1 MPVLDLD
8 DLPSALPRKGALT
21 GVDAGEKTL
30 GVAFCDA
37 LWTVATPHSVI
48 RRTKFTDDANALF
61 ALMDERGSKALV
73 IGLPLNMD
81 GTEGP
86 RCQSC
91 RALGRN
97 LLRLRPDLLVAF
109 QDERGLM
116 LMVSAPRRLAASSKE
131 LWVRVEF
138 SKNRLMRV
146 RPLSRSSFFDVCRF
160 SSTKPSAR
168 SSSPATSTGFR
179 SRTERK

>member
-37 LWTVATPHSVI
+37 HWTVATPHSVI
-48 RRTKFTDDANALF
+48 RKTKFTDDAAALF
-61 ALMDERGSKALV
+61 RLMDKRGSTALV

-97 LLRLRPDLLVAF
+97 LLRLRPDLIVAF
-109 QDERGLM
+109 QDERL
-116 LMVSAPRRLAASSKE
+116 STAAVQRTMIQE
-131 LWVRVEF
+131 AD
-138 SKNRLMRV
+138 
-146 RPLSRSSFFDVCRF
+146 LSRGKRAAVVDRAAAAWILD
-160 SSTKPSAR
+160 SALDR
-168 SSSPATSTGFR
+168 LRGT
-179 SRTERK
+179 

>member
-37 LWTVATPHSVI
+37 LWTVASPHSVI

-109 QDERGLM
+109 QDERLSTVAVQRTM
-116 LMVSAPRRLAASSKE
+116 IQEAD
-131 LWVRVEF
+131 
-138 SKNRLMRV
+138 
-146 RPLSRSSFFDVCRF
+146 LSRGKRAAVVDRAAAAWILD
-160 SSTKPSAR
+160 SALDR
-168 SSSPATSTGFR
+168 LRGA
-179 SRTERK
+179 

>member
-1 MPVLDLD
+1 
-8 DLPSALPRKGALT
+8 
-21 GVDAGEKTL
+21 
-30 GVAFCDA
+30 
-37 LWTVATPHSVI
+37 VATPHSVI

-109 QDERGLM
+109 QDERL
-116 LMVSAPRRLAASSKE
+116 STAAVQRTMIQE
-131 LWVRVEF
+131 AD
-138 SKNRLMRV
+138 
-146 RPLSRSSFFDVCRF
+146 LSRGKRAAVIDRAAAAWILD
-160 SSTKPSAR
+160 SALDR
-168 SSSPATSTGFR
+168 LRGA
-179 SRTERK
+179 

>member
-1 MPVLDLD
+1 MPVINLD

-30 GVAFCDA
+30 GGAFCDA

-61 ALMDERGSKALV
+61 ALMDERGSTALV

-109 QDERGLM
+109 QDERL
-116 LMVSAPRRLAASSKE
+116 STAAVQRTMIQE
-131 LWVRVEF
+131 AD
-138 SKNRLMRV
+138 
-146 RPLSRSSFFDVCRF
+146 LSRGKRAAVVDRAAAAWILD
-160 SSTKPSAR
+160 SALDR
-168 SSSPATSTGFR
+168 LRGA
-179 SRTERK
+179 

>member
-37 LWTVATPHSVI
+37 LWTMASPHSVI

-61 ALMDERGSKALV
+61 ALMDARGSNALV

-81 GTEGP
+81 GSEGS

-109 QDERGLM
+109 QDERL
-116 LMVSAPRRLAASSKE
+116 STAAVQRTMIQE
-131 LWVRVEF
+131 AD
-138 SKNRLMRV
+138 
-146 RPLSRSSFFDVCRF
+146 LSRGKRAAVVDRAAAAWILD
-160 SSTKPSAR
+160 SALDR
-168 SSSPATSTGFR
+168 LRGA
-179 SRTERK
+179 

>member
-1 MPVLDLD
+1 MPVINLD

-61 ALMDERGSKALV
+61 ALMDERGSTALV

-109 QDERGLM
+109 QDERL
-116 LMVSAPRRLAASSKE
+116 STAAVQRTLIQE
-131 LWVRVEF
+131 AD
-138 SKNRLMRV
+138 
-146 RPLSRSSFFDVCRF
+146 LSRGKRAAVVDRAAAAWILD
-160 SSTKPSAR
+160 SALDR
-168 SSSPATSTGFR
+168 LRGA
-179 SRTERK
+179 

>member
-48 RRTKFTDDANALF
+48 RKTKFTDDAAALF
-61 ALMDERGSKALV
+61 RLMDERGSTALV

-97 LLRLRPDLLVAF
+97 LLRLRPDLIITF
-109 QDERGLM
+109 QDERL
-116 LMVSAPRRLAASSKE
+116 STAAVQRTMIQE
-131 LWVRVEF
+131 AD
-138 SKNRLMRV
+138 
-146 RPLSRSSFFDVCRF
+146 LSRGKRAAVVDRAAAAWILD
-160 SSTKPSAR
+160 SALDR
-168 SSSPATSTGFR
+168 LRGN
-179 SRTERK
+179 

>member
-1 MPVLDLD
+1 MPVLNLD

-30 GVAFCDA
+30 GVAFCDG

-109 QDERGLM
+109 QDERL
-116 LMVSAPRRLAASSKE
+116 STAAVQRTMIQE
-131 LWVRVEF
+131 AD
-138 SKNRLMRV
+138 
-146 RPLSRSSFFDVCRF
+146 LSRGKRAAVVDRAAAAWILD
-160 SSTKPSAR
+160 SALDR
-168 SSSPATSTGFR
+168 LRGA
-179 SRTERK
+179 

>member
-8 DLPSALPRKGALT
+8 DLPSTLPRKGALT

-48 RRTKFTDDANALF
+48 RRTKFTDDAAALF
-61 ALMDERGSKALV
+61 RLMDERGSTALV

-97 LLRLRPDLLVAF
+97 LLRLRPDLIITF
-109 QDERGLM
+109 QDERL
-116 LMVSAPRRLAASSKE
+116 STAAVQRTMIQE
-131 LWVRVEF
+131 AD
-138 SKNRLMRV
+138 
-146 RPLSRSSFFDVCRF
+146 LSRGKRAAVVDRAAAAWILD
-160 SSTKPSAR
+160 SALDR
-168 SSSPATSTGFR
+168 LRGT
-179 SRTERK
+179 

>member
-30 GVAFCDA
+30 GVAFSDA

-109 QDERGLM
+109 QDERL
-116 LMVSAPRRLAASSKE
+116 STAAVQRTMIQE
-131 LWVRVEF
+131 AD
-138 SKNRLMRV
+138 
-146 RPLSRSSFFDVCRF
+146 LSRGKRAAVVDRAAAAWILD
-160 SSTKPSAR
+160 SALDR
-168 SSSPATSTGFR
+168 LRGA
-179 SRTERK
+179 

>member
-30 GVAFCDA
+30 GVAFSDA
-37 LWTVATPHSVI
+37 LWTVASPHSVI

-109 QDERGLM
+109 QDERL
-116 LMVSAPRRLAASSKE
+116 STAAVQRTMIQE
-131 LWVRVEF
+131 AD
-138 SKNRLMRV
+138 
-146 RPLSRSSFFDVCRF
+146 LSRGKRAAVVDRAAAAWILD
-160 SSTKPSAR
+160 SALDR
-168 SSSPATSTGFR
+168 LRGT
-179 SRTERK
+179 

>member
-1 MPVLDLD
+1 MPVLNLD

-86 RCQSC
+86 RCKSC

-109 QDERGLM
+109 QDERL
-116 LMVSAPRRLAASSKE
+116 STAAVQRTMIQE
-131 LWVRVEF
+131 AD
-138 SKNRLMRV
+138 
-146 RPLSRSSFFDVCRF
+146 LSRGKRAAVVDRAAAAWILD
-160 SSTKPSAR
+160 SALDR
-168 SSSPATSTGFR
+168 LRGA
-179 SRTERK
+179 

>member
-1 MPVLDLD
+1 MPVLNLD

-37 LWTVATPHSVI
+37 LWTVASPHSVI

-109 QDERGLM
+109 QDERL
-116 LMVSAPRRLAASSKE
+116 STAAVQRTMIQE
-131 LWVRVEF
+131 AD
-138 SKNRLMRV
+138 
-146 RPLSRSSFFDVCRF
+146 LSRGKRAAVVDRAAAAWILD
-160 SSTKPSAR
+160 SALDR
-168 SSSPATSTGFR
+168 LRGA
-179 SRTERK
+179 

>member
-1 MPVLDLD
+1 MPVINLD

-48 RRTKFTDDANALF
+48 RRTKFTDDAAALF
-61 ALMDERGSKALV
+61 RLMDERGSTALV

-97 LLRLRPDLLVAF
+97 LLRLRPDLIVAF
-109 QDERGLM
+109 QDERL
-116 LMVSAPRRLAASSKE
+116 STAAVQRTMIQE
-131 LWVRVEF
+131 AD
-138 SKNRLMRV
+138 
-146 RPLSRSSFFDVCRF
+146 LSRGKRAAVVDRAAAAWILD
-160 SSTKPSAR
+160 SALDR
-168 SSSPATSTGFR
+168 LRGT
-179 SRTERK
+179 

>member
-1 MPVLDLD
+1 MPVLNLD

-109 QDERGLM
+109 QDERL
-116 LMVSAPRRLAASSKE
+116 STAAVQRTMTQE
-131 LWVRVEF
+131 AD
-138 SKNRLMRV
+138 
-146 RPLSRSSFFDVCRF
+146 LSRGKRAAVVDRAAAAWILD
-160 SSTKPSAR
+160 SALDR
-168 SSSPATSTGFR
+168 LRGA
-179 SRTERK
+179 

>member
-1 MPVLDLD
+1 MPVINLD

-30 GVAFCDA
+30 GVAFCDG

-61 ALMDERGSKALV
+61 ALMDERSSKALV

-109 QDERGLM
+109 QDERL
-116 LMVSAPRRLAASSKE
+116 STAAVQRTMIQE
-131 LWVRVEF
+131 AD
-138 SKNRLMRV
+138 
-146 RPLSRSSFFDVCRF
+146 LSRGKRAAVIDRAAAAWILD
-160 SSTKPSAR
+160 SALDR
-168 SSSPATSTGFR
+168 LRGA
-179 SRTERK
+179 

>member
-1 MPVLDLD
+1 MPVLNLD
-8 DLPSALPRKGALT
+8 DLPPALPRKGALT

-37 LWTVATPHSVI
+37 RWSVATPHSVI

-109 QDERGLM
+109 QDERL
-116 LMVSAPRRLAASSKE
+116 STAAVQRTMIQE
-131 LWVRVEF
+131 AD
-138 SKNRLMRV
+138 
-146 RPLSRSSFFDVCRF
+146 LSRGKRAAVVDRAAAAWILD
-160 SSTKPSAR
+160 SALDR
-168 SSSPATSTGFR
+168 LRGA
-179 SRTERK
+179 

>member
-1 MPVLDLD
+1 MPVHDLD

-30 GVAFCDA
+30 GVAFSDA
-37 LWTVATPHSVI
+37 RWTVATPHSVL
-48 RRTKFTDDANALF
+48 RRTKFTDDATALF
-61 ALMDERGSKALV
+61 RLMDERSSTALV

-97 LLRLRPDLLVAF
+97 LLRLRPDLVVTF
-109 QDERGLM
+109 QDERL
-116 LMVSAPRRLAASSKE
+116 STAA
-131 LWVRVEF
+131 VE
-138 SKNRLMRV
+138 RTLIGEAD
-146 RPLSRSSFFDVCRF
+146 LSRG
-160 SSTKPSAR
+160 KR
-168 SSSPATSTGFR
+168 SQVVDRAAAAWILDAALDRLRALGGA
-179 SRTERK
+179 

>member
-48 RRTKFTDDANALF
+48 RKTKFTDDAAALF
-61 ALMDERGSKALV
+61 RLMDERGSTALV

-97 LLRLRPDLLVAF
+97 LLRLRPDLIVAF
-109 QDERGLM
+109 QDERL
-116 LMVSAPRRLAASSKE
+116 STAAVQRTMIQE
-131 LWVRVEF
+131 AD
-138 SKNRLMRV
+138 
-146 RPLSRSSFFDVCRF
+146 LSRGKRAAVVDRAAAAWILD
-160 SSTKPSAR
+160 SALDR
-168 SSSPATSTGFR
+168 LRGA
-179 SRTERK
+179 

>member
-1 MPVLDLD
+1 MPVINLD
-8 DLPSALPRKGALT
+8 DLSPTLPRKGALT

-30 GVAFCDA
+30 GVAFSDA

-48 RRTKFTDDANALF
+48 RKTKFTDDAAALF
-61 ALMDERGSKALV
+61 RLMDERGSTALV

-97 LLRLRPDLLVAF
+97 LLRLRPDLIVTF
-109 QDERGLM
+109 QDERL
-116 LMVSAPRRLAASSKE
+116 STAA
-131 LWVRVEF
+131 VE
-138 SKNRLMRV
+138 RTLIGEAD
-146 RPLSRSSFFDVCRF
+146 LSRG
-160 SSTKPSAR
+160 KR
-168 SSSPATSTGFR
+168 SQVVDRAAAAWILDAALDRLRALGGV
-179 SRTERK
+179 

>member
-1 MPVLDLD
+1 MPVINLD
-8 DLPSALPRKGALT
+8 DLPSALLRKGALT

-109 QDERGLM
+109 QDERL
-116 LMVSAPRRLAASSKE
+116 STAAVQRTMIQE
-131 LWVRVEF
+131 AD
-138 SKNRLMRV
+138 
-146 RPLSRSSFFDVCRF
+146 LSRGKRAAVVDRAAAAWILD
-160 SSTKPSAR
+160 SALDR
-168 SSSPATSTGFR
+168 LRGA
-179 SRTERK
+179 

>member
-48 RRTKFTDDANALF
+48 RKTKFTDDAAALF
-61 ALMDERGSKALV
+61 RLMDERGSTALV

-97 LLRLRPDLLVAF
+97 LLRLRPDLIVTF
-109 QDERGLM
+109 QDERL
-116 LMVSAPRRLAASSKE
+116 STAA
-131 LWVRVEF
+131 VE
-138 SKNRLMRV
+138 RTLIGEAD
-146 RPLSRSSFFDVCRF
+146 LSRG
-160 SSTKPSAR
+160 KR
-168 SSSPATSTGFR
+168 SQVVDRAAAAWILDAALDRLRALGGV
-179 SRTERK
+179 

>member
-30 GVAFCDA
+30 GVAFSDA
-37 LWTVATPHSVI
+37 LWTVASPHSVI

-109 QDERGLM
+109 QDERL
-116 LMVSAPRRLAASSKE
+116 STAAVQRTMIQE
-131 LWVRVEF
+131 AD
-138 SKNRLMRV
+138 
-146 RPLSRSSFFDVCRF
+146 LSRGKRAAVVDRAAAAWILD
-160 SSTKPSAR
+160 SALDR
-168 SSSPATSTGFR
+168 LRGA
-179 SRTERK
+179 